1 MKRLIINIIALM
13 TIGQLSG
20 QTMITGSEW
29 DNPLVTSVNRET
41 AHMLAIPD
49 ALGTTAD
56 MSQSPWYQSLDGV
69 WRFQWVGVPTSA
81 KTEWCAKDFDD
92 ASWTNIDVPSSWQ
105 VWGQAIVLQHQLSI
119 LI

>member
-13 TIGQLSG
+13 TIGQLSA

-41 AHMLAIPD
+41 AHTLAIPD
-49 ALGTTAD
+49 ALGTTTD

-92 ASWTNIDVPSSWQ
+92 ASWTNIDVPSSWPCR
-105 VWGQAIVLQHQLSI
+105 GLQE
-119 LI
+119 